1 MGFFSL
7 FSQCLINFGLENLD
21 VLAPHKVEEEEEEEE
36 VKTKGFWFITLRKF
50 MALKSCEGELG

>member
-21 VLAPHKVEEEEEEEE
+21 VLAPHKVKEEEEEEE
-36 VKTKGFWFITLRKF
+36 VKTKGFWFITLRKN
-50 MALKSCEGELG
+50 SWR